1 MKMKKK
7 RYDLGL
13 DKEVAIRGKQIA
25 ARLEK
30 PFNRY
35 VEDLIRED
43 IERRLSKEGR
53 KVEGED
59 EKEEFHILF
68 RL

>member
-1 MKMKKK
+1 MKKK

-13 DKEVAIRGKQIA
+13 DKEVAIKGKQIA
-25 ARLEK
+25 VMLEK

-43 IERRLSKEGR
+43 IKRRLSKEGS
-53 KVEGED
+53 KD
-59 EKEEFHILF
+59 EKSEGEEFHIF
-68 RL
+68 SRL

>member
-1 MKMKKK
+1 MKRK

-13 DKEVAIRGKQIA
+13 DKEVAIKGKQIA
-25 ARLEK
+25 AMLEK

-43 IERRLSKEGR
+43 IKRRLSKEGR
-53 KVEGED
+53 KDEGED
-59 EKEEFHILF
+59 EEEEFQILSQ
-68 RL
+68 L

>member
-1 MKMKKK
+1 MKRK
-7 RYDLGL
+7 RYDIGL
-13 DKEVAIRGKQIA
+13 DKEIAIKGKQIA

-35 VEDLIRED
+35 IEDLIRED

-53 KVEGED
+53 KDEGED
-59 EKEEFHILF
+59 EKEEFHILS

>member
-1 MKMKKK
+1 MKMKRK

-13 DKEVAIRGKQIA
+13 DKEVAIKGKQIA
-25 ARLEK
+25 AMLEK

-43 IERRLSKEGR
+43 IKRRLSKEGR
-53 KVEGED
+53 KDEGED
-59 EKEEFHILF
+59 EEEEFQILSQ
-68 RL
+68 L